1 MKKKTKAII
10 MTISLVTVG
19 TVGLIGAHFMN
30 QTDAYINTESKEAYT
45 EVETDTLTTE
55 ADAETEKDIRDNN
68 QSNEGGK
75 SDKKHTTEEATK
87 EKDTSDKKQETTE
100 AENGNKK
107 DDKNQ
112 TTTKTEKEDKKAESN
127 TTTNTSEATAHQ
139 HTWVYVVDQ
148 ASYDEDIYEDRPVYE
163 EKPVYEEQ
171 YVGYHWECYLYGVR
185 TPYMD
190 CIEYADAVVGRN
202 LEGGTLNPEYQ
213 AAIGYYCGGCD
224 QVPVDDYETVQVGTE
239 KVQTGTERVKTG
251 TQHHDE
257 VGHYECSCGAIQ

>member
-1 MKKKTKAII
+1 MKKKTKAIMAGI
-10 MTISLVTVG
+10 LTMVVLGSGVAVYAG
-19 TVGLIGAHFMN
+19 SQMN
-30 QTDAYINTESKEAYT
+30 DNFQSDYE
-45 EVETDTLTTE
+45 LTTE
-55 ADAETEKDIRDNN
+55 QDEVTEEKAEHKYETKVDEKDV
-68 QSNEGGK
+68 
-75 SDKKHTTEEATK
+75 TTEERKEKEQKDEIKSEKKTK
-87 EKDTSDKKQETTE
+87 EQAKEKEENISPAKYEKQISNSEV
-100 AENGNKK
+100 
-107 DDKNQ
+107 
-112 TTTKTEKEDKKAESN
+112 KTEKK
-127 TTTNTSEATAHQ
+127 SEQQETVQEEISQPSLSEGNQ
-139 HTWVYVVDQ
+139 HEHSWVWIVDQ
-148 ASYDEDIYEDRPVYE
+148 AAYDEEIYEEQPVYE

-257 VGHYECSCGAIQ
+257 VGHYECSCGAVQ